1 MYDWSVIVIGS
12 GPGGSSTAAEIAS
25 RGVDVALIEKD
36 SYPGETSVCGAVTP
50 KSNTDQFEVPSS
62 VIERTLSKWV
72 CHFPNETAVFEVP
85 FSSFQ
90 RKNFDRYLGER
101 AVKKGA
107 KMITRT
113 TATDVE
119 FDADGVTVHLQ
130 ERDENREY
138 SQRAKMVVFADG
150 ADTIAAKKFKG
161 VGFQR
166 RLERTMHGLVYEYDW
181 RDNPLDTFD
190 LYFDMNI
197 GPWGYGWIFPKKDIL
212 NVGIGGLLS
221 TVSPKEGQT
230 MRGRLDY
237 FVKKYEPA
245 VKKLDGHKIARI
257 QAAIIPVEKAPK
269 TFGERMLLVGDA
281 AGMVEPFSAGGNEY
295 AMRGGLVAGKV
306 AVEAVKQNR
315 FDAGFLSSYDAEWKR
330 SEDGKI
336 LKDMWRLFGLGLLY
350 YKLDKKA
357 GMKFYQYYIH
367 KVRDLY
373 PEGGPGTKEAE
384 TPKIT
389 A

>member
-1 MYDWSVIVIGS
+1 MHDWSVIVIGG

-36 SYPGETSVCGAVTP
+36 NYPGETSVCGAVTP
-50 KSNTDQFEVPSS
+50 KSNTDEFEVPSS

-72 CHFPNETAVFEVP
+72 CYFPNETVVFEVP

-90 RKNFDRYLGER
+90 RKNFDRFLGER
-101 AVKKGA
+101 AVSKGA
-107 KMITRT
+107 KMIART
-113 TATDVE
+113 TATGVDFE
-119 FDADGVTVHLQ
+119 EDGATVHLLD
-130 ERDENREY
+130 RDEKRKY
-138 SQRAKMVVFADG
+138 DLRSKLVVFADG

-166 RLERTMHGLVYEYDW
+166 EPNRTMQGLVYEYDW
-181 RDNPLDTFD
+181 KDNPLDTFD

-221 TVSPKEGQT
+221 TASPKEGQS

-237 FVKKYEPA
+237 FVNKYEPA
-245 VKKLDGHKIARI
+245 AKKLEGHTISRI
-257 QAAIIPVEKAPK
+257 QAAIIPVK
-269 TFGERMLLVGDA
+269 TAARMYGRRMLLVGDA

-295 AMRGGLVAGKV
+295 AMRGGRVAGKV
-306 AVEAVKQNR
+306 AAEAVGQNR
-315 FDAGFLSSYDAEWKR
+315 YDEAFLSSYEKEWR
-330 SEDGKI
+330 RTEDGKI
-336 LKDMWRLFGLGLLY
+336 LSDMQRLFSLGHLY
-350 YKLDKKA
+350 YKVSKKA
-357 GMKFYQYYIH
+357 GLKFYQYYIH

-373 PEGGPGTKEAE
+373 PESAKATVAE
-384 TPKIT
+384 PPKVP